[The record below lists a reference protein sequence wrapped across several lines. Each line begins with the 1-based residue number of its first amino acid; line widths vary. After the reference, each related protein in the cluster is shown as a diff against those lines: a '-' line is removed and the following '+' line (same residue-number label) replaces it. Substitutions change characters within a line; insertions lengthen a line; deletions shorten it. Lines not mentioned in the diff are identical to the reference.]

1 MTKKSINYRKIF
13 FSPLGCAL
21 VVLSLLVL
29 ACESGA
35 PSSVA
40 DKGDRPPGALRVQ
53 DAAAAPQS
61 PAGSAPVQGDRL
73 LLGSIGEPSNLIP
86 FLSTDS
92 ASQEVAGSL
101 FVGLLRYDK
110 NLNIEP
116 WAASAYEVL
125 DGGHR
130 LRFTLRDDIY
140 WEDGA
145 RLTVDD
151 VEYTYRVTIDPATP
165 TAYAEDFLA
174 VSSFTKIDALSFE
187 ATYDKLY
194 SRALVSWM
202 SGIMPKHIL
211 EKQDLMTT
219 PFARKPIGA
228 GPFRL
233 KSWDSGRQLILT
245 ASDTYFAGRPYLDEI
260 VYRMIPDLATMFL
273 ELKAGRLDSMNLT
286 PQQYLRQTGGDWW
299 QEYWRKHRYLSFG
312 YTYLGYNLAHPLFAD
327 VRVRRALTY
336 AIDRQA
342 IIGGVLLGQ
351 GEPTVGPFVP
361 GTWPYNDK
369 LEPYPYDPDRA
380 RRLLAEA
387 GWIADSRDGL
397 LHKDG
402 KPFSFTILT
411 NQGNDQRIKAAIIIQ
426 SQLRAVGI
434 SVRIRTVE
442 WAAFIKEFVHK
453 GRFDA
458 LILGWTVPQAQD
470 PYSVWHSSKAKPG
483 GLNVTR
489 YCNAEVDKLL
499 EEARLSLDEAVR
511 KPLYDRFQEIL
522 HDEQPY
528 TFLYVPYALPIVA
541 ARFQGIEPAP
551 AGIMYNVERWWTPR
565 ARQKHQVTP

>member
-1 MTKKSINYRKIF
+1 MIKKSANYRKIF
-13 FSPLGCAL
+13 FLPASCAL
-21 VVLSLLVL
+21 IVLCLLVVG
-29 ACESGA
+29 CETSVP
-35 PSSVA
+35 PS
-40 DKGDRPPGALRVQ
+40 
-53 DAAAAPQS
+53 AAPRSQVS
-61 PAGSAPVQGDRL
+61 PAIPVTSAEVEPARGDRL
-73 LLGSIGEPSNLIP
+73 LFGSIGEPSNLIP

-92 ASQEVAGSL
+92 ASHEVAGFL

-110 NLNIEP
+110 DLNIEP
-116 WAASAYEVL
+116 WAASAFEVL

-140 WEDGA
+140 WEDGVQ
-145 RLTVDD
+145 LTVDD

-174 VSSFTKIDALSFE
+174 VSSFAKIDPLSFE
-187 ATYDKLY
+187 VTYDKLY

-202 SGIMPKHIL
+202 AGIMPKHIL

-233 KSWDSGRQLILT
+233 KNWDSGRLITLA

-273 ELKAGRLDSMNLT
+273 ELKAGRLDSMGLT
-286 PQQYLRQTGGDWW
+286 PQQYLRQTVSDWW
-299 QEYWRKHRYLSFG
+299 RQYWNKYRYLSFS
-312 YTYLGYNLAHPLFAD
+312 YTYLGYNLASPLFAD
-327 VRVRRALTY
+327 MRVRRALTY

-342 IIGGVLLGQ
+342 IIDGVLLGQ
-351 GEPTVGPFVP
+351 GEPITGPFVP
-361 GTWPYNDK
+361 GTWPYNDMLK
-369 LEPYPYDPDRA
+369 PYPYDPDMA

-387 GWIADSRDGL
+387 GWMVGERDGL
-397 LHKDG
+397 LRKDG
-402 KPFSFTILT
+402 KLFSFTILT
-411 NQGNDQRIKAAIIIQ
+411 NQGNDQRIKSAIIIQ

-434 SVRIRTVE
+434 DVRIRTVE

-453 GRFDA
+453 GRFEA
-458 LILGWTVPQAQD
+458 IVLGWTVPQATD
-470 PYSVWHSSKAKPG
+470 PYSVWHSSAAKPG

-489 YCNAEVDKLL
+489 YSNAEVDKLL
-499 EEARLSLDEAVR
+499 EEARLSLDDAVR

-541 ARFQGIEPAP
+541 ARVHGIEPAP
-551 AGIMYNVERWWTPR
+551 AGIMHNLERWWVPQ
-565 ARQKHQVTP
+565 AQQKHHQVTP